1 MTDKRVTV
9 TATEAMVDTDT
20 NLNQTT
26 EATEDIN
33 SPNNSMED
41 MGIINNKKD
50 NSNDE
55 LLKMYQPGCFI
66 VIIWWYQD

>member
-41 MGIINNKKD
+41 MGIINN
-50 NSNDE
+50 NDE
-55 LLKMYQPGCFI
+55 LLNVYQPGCFV
-66 VIIWWYQD
+66 VIIWCYQD

>member
-41 MGIINNKKD
+41 MGIINNKED

>member
-1 MTDKRVTV
+1 
-9 TATEAMVDTDT
+9 MVDTDT

-41 MGIINNKKD
+41 MGIINN
-50 NSNDE
+50 SDE
-55 LLKMYQPGCFI
+55 LLNVYQPGCFV
-66 VIIWWYQD
+66 VIIWCYQD

>member
-1 MTDKRVTV
+1 
-9 TATEAMVDTDT
+9 MVDTDT

-41 MGIINNKKD
+41 MGIINN
-50 NSNDE
+50 NDE
-55 LLKMYQPGCFI
+55 LLNVYQPGCFV
-66 VIIWWYQD
+66 VIIWCYQD

>member
-1 MTDKRVTV
+1 
-9 TATEAMVDTDT
+9 MVDTDT

-41 MGIINNKKD
+41 MGIINN
-50 NSNDE
+50 NDE
-55 LLKMYQPGCFI
+55 LLNVYQPGCFI

>member
-41 MGIINNKKD
+41 MGIINNKED

-55 LLKMYQPGCFI
+55 LLNVYQPGCFI
-66 VIIWWYQD
+66 VIIWCYQD

>member
-1 MTDKRVTV
+1 
-9 TATEAMVDTDT
+9 MVDTDT

-41 MGIINNKKD
+41 MGIINNKED

-55 LLKMYQPGCFI
+55 LLNVYQPGCFV
-66 VIIWWYQD
+66 VII